1 MRTIA
6 KVSGILL
13 LATGLLP
20 VSALDKAVERK
31 VYYYSPD
38 QVKKSYAIDPSAP
51 NSSTNGVF
59 GELLESKVKGGPYK
73 VTTRRKEHSQDPETH
88 KGKTHLFY
96 VLEGTATMV
105 TGGSVSGKG
114 VESAEV
120 TKYPGQTVAGG
131 QTWKLEKG
139 SIIVIPAGVV
149 HWFKDIPAKPWI
161 AFNVELFE

>member
-1 MRTIA
+1 MRA
-6 KVSGILL
+6 MLKVCGTLL
-13 LATGLLP
+13 LAAGLVP
-20 VSALDKAVERK
+20 MNALDKAMEKK
-31 VYYYSPD
+31 VYYYSPE
-38 QVKKSYAIDPSAP
+38 QVKKSYAVDSNAA

-59 GELLESKVKGGPYK
+59 GEMLEAKFKGGTYK

-88 KGKTHLFY
+88 KTKTHLFY

-105 TGGSVSGKG
+105 TGGTVSGKG
-114 VESAEV
+114 VESAEA
-120 TKYPGQTVAGG
+120 TQYPGQSVADG